1 MKREPSFDGPSPLLY
16 LIASP
21 IGNLGEFSPRAKET
35 ISEMDY
41 IACEDTRNTGKLLS
55 CFGLKKPLI
64 SCHEHNEEEASDKIV
79 SLLKEGKK
87 VAYLSDAGYP
97 AISDPGS
104 RLAKRCLQNEIK
116 ISVINGPNA
125 AIMALVASG
134 LDTSH
139 FYFYG
144 FLDSKPSARRKELM
158 ALRDFPNTIIFY
170 EAPHRI
176 KKTLADMADILGK
189 ERPIVLARELTKKHE
204 EFLRGNIEEILQEDE
219 NSLLGEMV
227 IVVSGATK
235 KEETIDEEE
244 IVSLLEDRLKSLRP
258 KEAINEIASEYNL
271 PKNAVYDCY
280 LSRIKK

>member
-1 MKREPSFDGPSPLLY
+1 MKRELSFDGPSPLLY

-35 ISEMDY
+35 IETMDY

-64 SCHEHNEEEASDKIV
+64 SCHEHNEEEASNKII

-134 LDTSH
+134 LDTTH

-144 FLDSKPSARRKELM
+144 FLDSKASARRKELV
-158 ALRDFPNTIIFY
+158 ALKDFPNTIIFY

-189 ERPIVLARELTKKHE
+189 ERPVVLARELTKKHE
-204 EFLRGNIEEILQEDE
+204 EFLRGSIEEILQEDE

-227 IVVSGATK
+227 IVVSGASK
-235 KEETIDEEE
+235 KEETIDEEK
-244 IVSLLEDRLKSLRP
+244 IVSLLESKLESLRP
-258 KEAINEIASEYNL
+258 KEAINEIALEYNL

-280 LSRIKK
+280 LSRVKK

>member
-1 MKREPSFDGPSPLLY
+1 MKRELSFDGPSPLLY

-21 IGNLGEFSPRAKET
+21 IGNLSEFSPRAKET
-35 ISEMDY
+35 IGGMDY

-64 SCHEHNEEEASDKIV
+64 SCHEHNEEEASDKII

-97 AISDPGS
+97 SISDPGA
-104 RLAKRCLQNEIK
+104 RLAKKCLGHDIK

-144 FLDSKPSARRKELM
+144 FLDSKTSARRKELV
-158 ALRDFPNTIIFY
+158 ALKDFPNTIIFY

-176 KKTLADMADILGK
+176 KKTLTDMAEILGEK
-189 ERPIVLARELTKKHE
+189 RQIVLARELTKKHE
-204 EFLRGNIEEILQEDE
+204 EFLRGSIEEILQEDE
-219 NSLLGEMV
+219 DSLLGEMV
-227 IVVSGATK
+227 IVVSGAS
-235 KEETIDEEE
+235 KEEEMIDEDK
-244 IVSLLEDRLKSLRP
+244 IASLLINKLKTSRP
-258 KEAINEIASEYNL
+258 KEAISEISIEYGL

-280 LSRIKK
+280 LSRVKK